1 MPGDKGFRRS
11 GPIPDSDDLHS
22 APLGRNENT
31 GRRPLFLR
39 EMQAA
44 TFFRSFGELVVALQE
59 RRQ

>member
-11 GPIPDSDDLHS
+11 GSIPDSDDLHS
-22 APLGRNENT
+22 DPSGENT

-59 RRQ
+59 RLQ